1 MKNRVKSTGT
11 STGMWEILDLLGRWL
26 LVGIPLSWGIYEV
39 VLKTLAIFVR

>member
-1 MKNRVKSTGT
+1 MKNRGKSTGI
-11 STGMWEILDLLGRWL
+11 WEILDLLGRWL